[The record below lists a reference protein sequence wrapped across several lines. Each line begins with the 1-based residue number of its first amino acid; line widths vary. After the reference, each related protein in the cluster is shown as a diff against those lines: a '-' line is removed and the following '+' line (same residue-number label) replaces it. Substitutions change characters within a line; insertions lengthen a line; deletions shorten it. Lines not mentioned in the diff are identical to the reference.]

1 MLFRSAKLAKRI
13 NTWLTTLTPA
23 GMLYEVD
30 LRLRPNGSSGLLVSS
45 IAAFDHYQ
53 KNEAWLWE
61 HQALTRARY
70 VAGDTSV
77 AERFAEIKREVLMLP
92 RDQQKL
98 REEVYAMR
106 HKMLDN
112 KLGSSGLDIK
122 HARGG
127 IIDVEF
133 CVQYLVLAHSAQ
145 YPQLAD
151 NVGNIALLQRAAD
164 AGLLDKDLAA
174 QCRDAYR
181 CYRRLQHRQ
190 RLNQQQA
197 AAESALNE
205 LQPHFAA
212 VSKMWIGIFGEM

>member
-1 MLFRSAKLAKRI
+1 
-13 NTWLTTLTPA
+13 
-23 GMLYEVD
+23 MLYDVD

-45 IAAFDHYQ
+45 TAAFDHYQ
-53 KNEAWLWE
+53 KKEAWLWE
-61 HQALTRARY
+61 HQALTRARF
-70 VAGDTSV
+70 VAGDAAV
-77 AERFAEIKREVLMLP
+77 GQRFAEIKREVLMLP

-98 REEVYAMR
+98 RDEVYAMR

-112 KLGSSGLDIK
+112 KLGSTGLDIK

-133 CVQYLVLAHSAQ
+133 CVQFLVLAYSAQ

-151 NVGNIALLQRAAD
+151 NVGNIALLQRAAE
-164 AGLLDKDLAA
+164 AGLINATLAG
-174 QCRDAYR
+174 QCREAYR

-197 AAESALNE
+197 TAESMVNE

-212 VSKMWIGIFGEM
+212 VQQLWIGIFGEM